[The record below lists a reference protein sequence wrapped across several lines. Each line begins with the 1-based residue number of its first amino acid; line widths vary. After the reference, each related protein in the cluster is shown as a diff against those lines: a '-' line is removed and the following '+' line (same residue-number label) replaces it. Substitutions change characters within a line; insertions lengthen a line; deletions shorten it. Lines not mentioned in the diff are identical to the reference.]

1 MASFQEINVD
11 DVLTCLKN
19 AVRLAQTEEDLRVR
33 ASFCIEEK
41 ILKPLGITQIGR
53 YEYTF
58 ISGGRADA
66 LYGHVIIEYK
76 APGKLSTQRDIARA
90 KEQVIRYIMKEAE
103 VEARYKNFLGIII
116 SDRIAFVRYDPITK
130 QWLLRGPYDINRET
144 VIKLIEALRGLR
156 RKKLGVNEL
165 LTDFGK
171 NPKTGVMS
179 PLAQKA
185 VKILYKKLVNS
196 KKPRVRMLFE
206 DWKRLFSQATGY
218 SPSKLKGLEK
228 EYGFNTKNIDYNA
241 LLFAI
246 HTYYALI
253 MKLLAAEIAYLY
265 GTGRWLKSYIAELD
279 DAYMRGLEEFRRVL
293 EELESGG
300 VFKKLLGITNF
311 IEGDYF
317 SWYLD
322 ELDKELAD
330 VIAEIAR
337 RLSDYEPATPQLE
350 PEYTRDLLK
359 RLYQHLVP
367 KKIRHD
373 LGEYY
378 TPDWLA
384 ELVLDEVGFTGEHFE
399 KLAEEKNDPTAPFKL
414 RLLDPACGSGTFLVL
429 AMRRLRSYAE
439 KHFMLDIMADYVL
452 KNIVGYDLNPLAVL
466 AARTNYLLSI
476 ADILPYVKGEKEIPV
491 YLADSILVET
501 RTALYGSFYVLRTT
515 VGTFEIPKQIVDE
528 GLLTEFLNLL
538 EKCLRNLYSPQEFVE
553 MFKNR
558 IASKLKN
565 NTVDYTAIK
574 KLYETFLRLEKEGK
588 NHVWI
593 SIIRNAFAPLLK
605 GQFDYVVGNPPWVN
619 WVNLPDKYREVTK
632 YLWELYGL
640 TLIWGKAGLGKVNR
654 DFSMLFLVRS
664 FHLYLKDGGKLGF
677 LVPLTAFKVQAGA
690 GFRRFL
696 AIGKKVNN
704 LDLKC
709 KVEVVHDL
717 VTLYPFEG
725 ATNRTALIVV
735 KKGEKT
741 EFPIRH
747 IIWDNPSGK
756 PIDPD
761 MTLEE
766 VKKAATRYDA
776 IMVPLDGFNKPE
788 SPWMQITAEVYEA
801 LIKIITKPSVV
812 QPYTAHIGVYTALNQ
827 VYWVQIK
834 DRLSDSLVLIA
845 NPPLPGQKKK
855 VKQVEEKVETDLVY
869 PLIRGREVKKWYIS
883 SDLGYIILP
892 VDEKGETLPSTVMKV
907 RYPNAWSYFLQFFD
921 DLISRNAQPYK
932 SKLQPYKNLKG
943 KERSK
948 VIEQLPLIERKAPP
962 FYWVFNVAPAL
973 APFKVA
979 WKEIAGA
986 IRGKAEFSCAVI
998 TPISDRYLGSK
1009 VVIPDHK
1016 LIFIP
1021 VQSEA
1026 EAYYLSAILNSSFV
1040 RALIASYAIE
1050 TAIDTHIIDNIKVPK
1065 FNSNDELHRQLAEL
1079 AKKAHEL
1086 AKEIVERNRKDLEEE
1101 LKKVELEI
1109 DKLVAKLYGIPEKGV
1124 KAVRKLLHIL
1134 LGEEYEEEEE
1144 EEVVEASEVKPSIQ
1158 FLHTVVKANSE
1169 DYFEV
1174 YVVNPSQYRVEVVVD
1189 APWGKERFEVAEKE
1203 RRIKVKVP
1211 PLMPGKYTVR
1221 YVVRYNDVS
1230 EEGEFTVEAKFE
1242 GPKRVTRGLADLV

>member
-1 MASFQEINVD
+1 MAFQEINID
-11 DVLTCLKN
+11 DVLTCLKT
-19 AVRLAQTEEDLRVR
+19 AARLAQTEEDLRVR

-165 LTDFGK
+165 LADFGK

-185 VKILYKKLVNS
+185 VKVLYNKLINS
-196 KKPRVRMLFE
+196 KKPRVKILFE

-228 EYGFNTKNIDYNA
+228 EYNLGAKNIDYDA

-265 GTGRWLKSYIAELD
+265 GTGRWLKSYVAELE
-279 DAYMRGLEEFRRVL
+279 DAHMRGLEEFRRVL

-300 VFKKLLGITNF
+300 VFKRLLGIINF

-322 ELDKELAD
+322 ELDNELAD

-384 ELVLDEVGFTGEHFE
+384 ELVLDEVGYIEEYFE

-414 RLLDPACGSGTFLVL
+414 RLLDPACGSGTFLVI
-429 AMRRLRSYAE
+429 AIRRLRNYAE

-452 KNIVGYDLNPLAVL
+452 KNIIGYDLNPLAVL

-515 VGTFEIPKQIVDE
+515 VGTFEIPKQIVNE

-538 EKCLRNLYSPQEFVE
+538 EMCLRNLYSSQEFIE
-553 MFKNR
+553 MFKSR

-565 NTVDYTAIK
+565 NMIDYTAIK
-574 KLYETFLRLEKEGK
+574 RLYETFLKSEKEGK
-588 NHVWI
+588 NHVWV

-605 GQFDYVVGNPPWVN
+605 GQFDYVVGNPPWIN
-619 WVNLPDKYREVTK
+619 WESLPQSYRNISK
-632 YLWELYGL
+632 KLWETYKLTKIYGK
-640 TLIWGKAGLGKVNR
+640 TGLGKVKK
-654 DFSMLFLVRS
+654 DLAMLFVTRCL
-664 FHLYLKDGGKLGF
+664 HLYVNDGGKLGF
-677 LVPLTAFKVQAGA
+677 LLPFTVFKTHAGA
-690 GFRRFL
+690 GFRAFL
-696 AIGKKVNN
+696 KRARTSDGKHIPCRV
-704 LDLKC
+704 LK
-709 KVEVVHDL
+709 VHDL

-725 ATNRTALIVV
+725 AVNRTALIVIE
-735 KKGEKT
+735 KQGET
-741 EFPIRH
+741 TFPVDN
-747 IIWDNPSGK
+747 IIWVNKLGK
-756 PIDPD
+756 AIDTD
-761 MTLEE
+761 AELEE
-766 VKKAATRYDA
+766 ILRVTKRYKVGLMP
-776 IMVPLDGFNKPE
+776 IGGPEKPE
-788 SPWMQITAEVYEA
+788 TPWMQISPKAYNA
-801 LIKIITKPSVV
+801 IKKILGKTTYYK
-812 QPYTAHIGVYTALNQ
+812 AHAGVYTGLNQ
-827 VYWVQIK
+827 VYWIQVK
-834 DRLSDSLVLIA
+834 DRAPDGLLIIT
-845 NPPLPGQKKK
+845 NPPLKSSRAKK
-855 VKQVEEKVETDLVY
+855 VRTLVTKIESDLVY
-869 PLIRGREVKKWYIS
+869 PLARNRNIKKWYIERS
-883 SDLGYIILP
+883 SEYIILP
-892 VDEKGETLPSTVMKV
+892 VDEDGNPIPSTIMKV
-907 RYPNAWSYFLQFFD
+907 KYPNAWMYFMSFFYE
-921 DLISRNAQPYK
+921 LVNRKGEPYK
-932 SKLQPYKNLKG
+932 SKLEPYRTLNVEDKDFSEKIAN
-943 KERSK
+943 
-948 VIEQLPLIERKAPP
+948 IERYTPP
-962 FYWVFNVAPAL
+962 FYWLFNVEPAL
-973 APFKVA
+973 STYKVA
-979 WKEIAGA
+979 WKRITGA
-986 IRGKAEFSCAVI
+986 ITGKALSFACTVMEPVM
-998 TPISDRYLGSK
+998 DKYLGTKPVIVDEK
-1009 VVIPDHK
+1009 VMIVSSNNAD
-1016 LIFIP
+1016 
-1021 VQSEA
+1021 
-1026 EAYYLSAILNSSFV
+1026 EAYYLAGVLNSLPV
-1040 RALIASYAIE
+1040 RLAAASYAYE
-1050 TAIDTHIIDNIKVPK
+1050 LGLATHILDYIYVPRFDPNNRVHK
-1065 FNSNDELHRQLAEL
+1065 KIAEL
-1079 AKKAHEL
+1079 SRKAHKLAREIYEL
-1086 AKEIVERNRKDLEEE
+1086 GKEELKEELRKVEEE
-1101 LKKVELEI
+1101 LDVY
-1109 DKLVAKLYGIPEKGV
+1109 VAKLYEITDDELKEI
-1124 KAVRKLLHIL
+1124 KKMFAIL
-1134 LGEEYEEEEE
+1134 SGEEYVE
-1144 EEVVEASEVKPSIQ
+1144 EEVITEDVKIKPSVQ
-1158 FLHTVVKANSE
+1158 FLHTVVKSGIE

-1174 YVVNPSQYRVEVVVD
+1174 YIVNPNERNIEIVIN
-1189 APWGKERFEVAEKE
+1189 APWSKEKFGTTKRED
-1203 RRIKVKVP
+1203 RIKVRVP
-1211 PLMPGKYTVR
+1211 SLTPGKYTVKYTIR
-1221 YVVRYNDVS
+1221 YDDIR
-1230 EEGEFTVEAKFE
+1230 EEGEFTIEAKFE